1 MSDGHTPGHLFV
13 ISAPSGA
20 GKTSLVRELVAQRNS
35 LVVSVSHTTRERRDQ
50 ERDGID
56 YHFVDAAAFEA
67 MVDSGAFLE
76 HATVFDHAY
85 GTSRAAVSSHLD
97 AGRDVL
103 LEIDWQGARSIRAA
117 APDSMSIF
125 VLPPSVGELERR
137 LRGRGDS
144 DENVA
149 RRMRDAVREMSHF
162 EEYDFLLVN
171 DDFDQALANLAA
183 IIDAA
188 RLRRDP
194 QCKRHARLLKELV
207 PL

>member
-1 MSDGHTPGHLFV
+1 MSNDQSPGHLFV

-20 GKTSLVRELVAQRNS
+20 GKTSLVRELVARRDS
-35 LVVSVSHTTRERRDQ
+35 LVVSVSHTTRPRREQ

-56 YHFVDAAAFEA
+56 YHFVDAAAFDS
-67 MVDSGAFLE
+67 MVDTGAFLE

-85 GTSRAAVSSHLD
+85 GTSRAAVTTHLD

-125 VLPPSVGELERR
+125 VVPPSVDELENR

-162 EEYDFLLVN
+162 EEYDYLLVN
-171 DDFDQALANLAA
+171 DDFAQALGNLAA

-188 RLRRDP
+188 RLRRAP
-194 QCKRHARLLKELV
+194 QCKRHAKLLRELV
-207 PL
+207 PI